1 MFRSRD
7 QEVALALIEE
17 ANLELLL
24 RRAYLMGY
32 QDALI
37 NERRDLIQDQV
48 VAQQELRRGMMRKG
62 KKDEPVMDDD

>member
-37 NERRDLIQDQV
+37 NERRDLIQ
-48 VAQQELRRGMMRKG
+48 GRKA
-62 KKDEPVMDDD
+62 EPVMDDD